1 MRASHQTAVTF
12 LVLAAFACSTAT
24 SPDLETG
31 SEAAVQSAAED
42 PTAAVTS
49 EETAIA
55 ATGACPT
62 TAGSPQPFSL
72 TAVTQEAGLIDPLTG
87 MHGHAVAWG
96 DVDGN
101 GFPDLFVGTF
111 ADRPD
116 EKYQQRGA
124 TGPSQDRLLFGS
136 GASFAETSPLETEL
150 GRTSGAAF
158 VDLDNDGDLDLVAS
172 RNARPDHGP
181 LGLETQVF
189 RNDGGS
195 LTLVEA
201 GFDNSLGGRTIGVL
215 DYNLDGLLD
224 LFIVEDRY
232 RGGSSR
238 LFRNEGDLTFT
249 DVTAEAGIPLD
260 VNGLGVAIGN
270 LAGDARADIFVSG
283 SNRLLIASG
292 DTFTERETSVFD
304 WETFGNEDII
314 AGVDIADVDLD
325 GRLDLVVGHHYN
337 STVDF
342 DTEVAVRL
350 YLNRSQGDNAAFID
364 VTNEAGLSPLPTK
377 APHVEFADMN
387 NDGLLDIVTSA
398 SADNGSTPA
407 IFMGNGFS
415 DGVPTFETPAGL
427 GSDQYWVSAPTVD
440 FNRDGRLDVF
450 LVEWEPSLPSL
461 LFAGAAEGNW
471 LTVGLNEVSLAP
483 GADVAVYVGGE
494 LGEADALIGHR
505 EITTSRG
512 YSAGSEPMVHFGIG
526 TIDAVDVLVT
536 LRDGSAFTAEGVAA
550 NAFYLLPDG
559 CG

>member
-49 EETAIA
+49 EETATA

-172 RNARPDHGP
+172 RNARPDDGP

-238 LFRNEGDLTFT
+238 LFRNESDLTFT

-260 VNGLGVAIGN
+260 VNG
-270 LAGDARADIFVSG
+270 
-283 SNRLLIASG
+283 
-292 DTFTERETSVFD
+292 
-304 WETFGNEDII
+304 
-314 AGVDIADVDLD
+314 
-325 GRLDLVVGHHYN
+325 RLDLVIGHHYN
-337 STVDF
+337 STVDL

-461 LFAGAAEGNW
+461 LFAGAADGNW

-512 YSAGSEPMVHFGIG
+512 YSAGSEPMVHFEIG